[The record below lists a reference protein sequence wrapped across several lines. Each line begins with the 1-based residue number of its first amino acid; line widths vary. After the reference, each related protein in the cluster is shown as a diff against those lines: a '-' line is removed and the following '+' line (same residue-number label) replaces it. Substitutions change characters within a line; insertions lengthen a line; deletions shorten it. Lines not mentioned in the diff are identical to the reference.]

1 MQDVGPPGGPV
12 IKMRARSSGTWV
24 RRLILLAAA
33 AAAALPGPGVPVA
46 RAQAVSPAPPQ
57 AFLDTAYTP
66 PSGQIIAVPAG
77 GDLQA
82 ALNSA
87 NPGDIITLAAGATFT
102 GPLVLP
108 HKPGAGWLYVRP
120 RAPHRALPSPGTRID
135 PPHAPQLPTSA

>member
-33 AAAALPGPGVPVA
+33 AAAALPGPGVPAA

-66 PSGQIIAVPAG
+66 PSGQIIAGPAG

-82 ALNSA
+82 ALNA
-87 NPGDIITLAAGATFT
+87 ADPGDMTTLAAGGPFT
-102 GPLVLP
+102 
-108 HKPGAGWLYVRP
+108 
-120 RAPHRALPSPGTRID
+120 APAR
-135 PPHAPQLPTSA
+135 LPT